1 VSDAV
6 PIIAVVLGCLNI
18 LIGIGTLFTLGR
30 AWGRMEAELRH
41 LAADLAETKTWVTA
55 IESKGNDTSN
65 KVARLEG
72 AQEANA

>member
-1 VSDAV
+1 
-6 PIIAVVLGCLNI
+6 
-18 LIGIGTLFTLGR
+18 
-30 AWGRMEAELRH
+30 MEAELRH